1 LYQMPGKE
9 RKIQG
14 EIALIYSVAALVFL
28 LDQVSKY
35 LVRTTFQQGSSIPVI
50 DNLFHITLV
59 YNTGA
64 AFGMLKA
71 WPYLFV
77 AVSILAVAI
86 VNYILLKK
94 RHVLRTWEKAAL
106 CFIMAG
112 TLGNLA
118 DRIRLGCVVDFIDL
132 RVWPVFNVADSFITI
147 GAVMLGWSVV
157 MGIRRRDV

>member
-1 LYQMPGKE
+1 MPGKE
-9 RKIQG
+9 RKIRG
-14 EIALIYSVAALVFL
+14 EIVLIYSVSALVFL
-28 LDQVSKY
+28 LDQVSKHF
-35 LVRTTFQQGSSIPVI
+35 VRTMFQQGSSIPVI
-50 DNLFHITLV
+50 DDLFHITLV

-77 AVSILAVAI
+77 AVSVLAVAI
-86 VNYILLKK
+86 INYMFLKK
-94 RHVLRTWEKAAL
+94 RHVLKPGEKAAL

-147 GAVMLGWSVV
+147 GAVMLGWSIF
-157 MGIRRRDV
+157 MGIRRRNA

>member
-1 LYQMPGKE
+1 MPGKE
-9 RKIQG
+9 RKIRE
-14 EIALIYSVAALVFL
+14 EIVLIYSVSALVFL

-35 LVRTTFQQGSSIPVI
+35 LAITMLRQGSSIPVI

-71 WPYLFV
+71 WPHLFV

-86 VNYILLKK
+86 VNYMLLRK
-94 RHVLRTWEKAAL
+94 RHVLKPAEKAAL

-132 RVWPVFNVADSFITI
+132 RVWPVFNIADSFITV
-147 GAVMLGWSVV
+147 GAVMLGWSILK
-157 MGIRRRDV
+157 GIRRRNA